1 MIYPTTNSQYEDE
14 FNLSNKRNTP
24 RRTYN
29 CGGFAL
35 GCFSWYCPREDFF
48 QYAFN
53 DYAEALAK
61 TLYSMKCMLADF
73 ADLRVISSLD
83 EVEENEYPILFRHSS
98 DGDFHYVKRGQNG
111 VWYHKH

>member
-1 MIYPTTNSQYEDE
+1 MIYPKTNSQYADE
-14 FNLSNKRNTP
+14 FNLSNKRNVRNTP

-35 GCFSWYCPREDFF
+35 GCFSWYCPRGDFF

-73 ADLRVISSLD
+73 ADLRVFL
-83 EVEENEYPILFRHSS
+83 LLM
-98 DGDFHYVKRGQNG
+98 K
-111 VWYHKH
+111 

>member
-14 FNLSNKRNTP
+14 FNLSNKRNVRNTP

-53 DYAEALAK
+53 DYAEALVK
-61 TLYSMKCMLADF
+61 TPVFY
-73 ADLRVISSLD
+73 
-83 EVEENEYPILFRHSS
+83 EVYARGFRRPARYFFS
-98 DGDFHYVKRGQNG
+98 
-111 VWYHKH
+111 